1 MLNFHCE
8 QQTIKRTN
16 ERKKLVEW
24 SFSTESI
31 SISIIGRYKYNMP
44 KSEGKQKESFPF
56 DESFFFVHL
65 WLAIF
70 GLIVLSMCVYIV
82 HRLYII
88 VLIVWAPKARL
99 LSPLKSNSM
108 DTAWHMRFTIQR
120 LAGVMNEG
128 MGRKSRI
135 FMGHCVYNIGLCIP
149 SAFILSMFILFS
161 WVLIRNGCELWMCVC
176 IISHFSLFFSGF
188 FLSVW
193 VSHKSIDFLLG
204 SSTHTHRR
212 ILWNSCLAF

>member
-1 MLNFHCE
+1 MVD
-8 QQTIKRTN
+8 R
-16 ERKKLVEW
+16 
-24 SFSTESI
+24 SFSSESI
-31 SISIIGRYKYNMP
+31 SISIIGRYKYNMR
-44 KSEGKQKESFPF
+44 KSEGKKKESFPF

-82 HRLYII
+82 HCTLYIDFI
-88 VLIVWAPKARL
+88 YYSFDSMSTKSTLA
-99 LSPLKSNSM
+99 SPLKSNSM

-161 WVLIRNGCELWMCVC
+161 WVLIRNGCELWVCACVSSR
-176 IISHFSLFFSGF
+176 ISLSF
-188 FLSVW
+188 FLASSW
-193 VSHKSIDFLLG
+193 AFGCLIKVSIFFLVHPL
-204 SSTHTHRR
+204 THTH
-212 ILWNSCLAF
+212 SMK